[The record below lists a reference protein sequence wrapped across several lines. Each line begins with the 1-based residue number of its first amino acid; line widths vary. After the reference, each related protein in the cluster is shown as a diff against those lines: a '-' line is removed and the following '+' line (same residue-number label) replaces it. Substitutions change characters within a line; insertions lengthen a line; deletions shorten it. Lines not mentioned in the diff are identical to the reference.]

1 MNFTQEQ
8 LTEALR
14 AQLTANG
21 KSLNMSERTLKSQSG
36 RIYGRLDKAGYADNL
51 DAAVAEYLPDFE
63 EFEGNI
69 RKDKSDFVK
78 DWNKTHTTANTRQ
91 DEPAKTADAKPAGD
105 GDRLD
110 TLLKEITEMK
120 SRLEARENAERVS
133 AIKDGIAARL
143 QEKGVKS
150 KEWIKAYLSKASLS
164 KDADVETE
172 ANDALR
178 FYNLSNAKE
187 PATGGTPNQG
197 GGSGKEPEPNFDD
210 VAAII
215 KRRRGGK

>member
-1 MNFTQEQ
+1 
-8 LTEALR
+8 
-14 AQLTANG
+14 
-21 KSLNMSERTLKSQSG
+21 MSMRTLKSQSE

-78 DWNKTHTTANTRQ
+78 DWNKAHAAANTKL
-91 DEPAKTADAKPAGD
+91 DDAGKTPAETPAGD
-105 GDRLD
+105 SDRLD

-120 SRLEARENAERVS
+120 SKLEARENAERVS
-133 AIKDGIAARL
+133 AIKDSIAARL
-143 QEKGVKS
+143 HEKGVKN
-150 KEWIKAYLSKASLS
+150 KEWIKTYLSKASLNT
-164 KDADVETE
+164 DTDIEDE
-172 ANDALR
+172 ANDALK

-187 PATGGTPNQG
+187 PARGGTPNQG
-197 GGSGKEPEPNFDD
+197 GGSGAEKAPDFND